1 MFYNCRCRGR
11 HTDCRACTV
20 SPFYVLTPSKPF
32 LWVYPRFHLFDV
44 TDPLILYAYACD
56 QCINA
61 VWFD

>member
-56 QCINA
+56 
-61 VWFD
+61 